1 MDVTNFEGMAQAKP
15 YHRRNLIFLAVGS
28 LFTALVI
35 SLPLFFPSLRAW
47 GVNYVS
53 FLPFWSQI
61 ITIAAL
67 VLILTSIFSF
77 RARGMYEAI
86 TCYLDGIGESKKSR
100 IAVLSVLLLGSV
112 FILFHVNTYFLGDG
126 YQWMANFGSPDSP
139 YLRSIKFTVLGSS
152 YLVRGIQL
160 LLGGIS
166 SHSALLAFQILSY
179 LSGIIVVRNV
189 MSISKQFYPDFSRR
203 LYFTCAIIFT
213 PVLLLFFGY
222 VEFYPALWA
231 GLSFFLL
238 YSIRAINGKSTF
250 LLTICFFLLAS
261 LLHLS
266 AVFYGLG
273 LVAILIS
280 EEKYLTFIRNHRMFL
295 ISAISVI
302 SVAAII
308 AFVSSYSGNI
318 AFRNIF
324 LPPFHGKPIAPEY
337 GIFTA
342 LHFADI
348 FNLALLCSPVAAL
361 WFSSGGGVKGMWS
374 NSCNRFLLFCGAGGV
389 LFLMIIDPKLGFA
402 RDWDLMS
409 FTLFPVNMLLVKR
422 TLDHAGGHWRRTA
435 IPLILISTLM
445 TTAFVFV
452 NVKEDTSLKRYEHL
466 LDLDTQKSRTGWYIW
481 SKFQRAKGEFEIARY
496 ANYKIDSLFPEE
508 RIAHRAYKYMEQGI
522 RFDQVQIAT
531 QICLLADSFSVEA
544 NLLAAR
550 YYHTVGKTDSAAAFF
565 KRTFQLE
572 PTAPMAFIFKA
583 EFLSDKGDLIEAVN
597 LLNNGLHLHPRN
609 KRMDTMLREYQ
620 IRLDQFDG
628 ADQFRET
635 LLKSNER

>member
-1 MDVTNFEGMAQAKP
+1 MDVSNSEEMVQAKP
-15 YHRRNLIFLAVGS
+15 YYRANLKFWAVGS
-28 LFTALVI
+28 LFTALAFA
-35 SLPLFFPSLRAW
+35 LPLYFSSFRAW
-47 GVNYVS
+47 GLNYIS

-67 VLILTSIFSF
+67 VLILTSLFSF
-77 RARGMYEAI
+77 RARSMYEVI
-86 TCYLDGIGESKKSR
+86 SCYLDGIGDSKKSK

-112 FILFHVNTYFLGDG
+112 FILFHVRTYFLGDG
-126 YQWMANFGSPDSP
+126 YQWVANFGSSDSP

-152 YLVRGIQL
+152 YLVRGIQS
-160 LLGGIS
+160 LLGDIS

-189 MSISKQFYPDFSRR
+189 LSISKQFYPDFTRQ

-213 PVLLLFFGY
+213 PVMLLFFGY

-231 GLSFFLL
+231 GLSFYLL
-238 YSIRAINGKSTF
+238 YSIRAIEWKSSLWF
-250 LLTICFFLLAS
+250 AAFFLILAS

-266 AVFYGLG
+266 AAFYGLG
-273 LVAILIS
+273 LVVAIASKQKCL
-280 EEKYLTFIRNHRMFL
+280 
-295 ISAISVI
+295 
-302 SVAAII
+302 
-308 AFVSSYSGNI
+308 AFVKKHRLYLVIVFSAVSIAGTIALVNSYSGNV

-348 FNLALLCSPVAAL
+348 FNLALLSSPAAAL

-374 NSCNRFLLFCGAGGV
+374 NSCNRFLLSCGVGGV

-435 IPLILISTLM
+435 IPLILVSALM
-445 TTAFVFV
+445 SAAFIVV
-452 NVKEDTSLKRYEHL
+452 NVKEDTSLKRYEQL
-466 LDLDTQKSRTGWYIW
+466 LNLDTQKSRTGWYIW
-481 SKFQRAKGEFEIARY
+481 SKYQRTKGEFELARY
-496 ANYKIDSLFPEE
+496 GDYKVDSLFPEE
-508 RIAHRAYKYMEQGI
+508 RIAHRAYQYMDQGI
-522 RFDQVQIAT
+522 RLDQVLNAT

-597 LLNNGLHLHPRN
+597 LLKNGLHLHPRN
-609 KRMDTMLREYQ
+609 KRLDTMLREYR

-628 ADQFRET
+628 VDQLGDT
-635 LLKSNER
+635 LLRSNER